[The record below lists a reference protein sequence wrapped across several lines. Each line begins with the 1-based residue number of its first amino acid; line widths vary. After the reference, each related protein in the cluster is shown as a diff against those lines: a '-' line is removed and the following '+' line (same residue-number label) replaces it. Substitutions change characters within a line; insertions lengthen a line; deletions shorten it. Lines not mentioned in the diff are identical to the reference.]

1 MENLTKKFEI
11 KINKLLK
18 KYEYIDISSNLINI
32 FCSKALDSIVE
43 KNISFSS
50 GGKKFS
56 EVFMREF
63 ENQVKEYIN
72 KKIESEECNDIS
84 KKIIEK
90 CVVNDKNIK
99 QLGKIVRTFKDV
111 NYIPDIDF
119 YINLINSNQII
130 KKMLEKFVSSN
141 LEKIKHGK
149 LYEIVDDNTAMFV
162 ESFCVDNKIEI
173 EDEVIEEDDYVV
185 PDSLRLYFKDL
196 ESTGKI
202 LTAEEEQQLCKK
214 ILEGDKDAY
223 NKLVEKNLRLVI
235 SIAKKYNKMQIPFE
249 DLIQNGN
256 IGLMKA
262 IEKYDYKK
270 GYKFSTYA
278 TWWIREE
285 IARSIRNDSRTIR
298 LPIHVY
304 EKYRLLKSTQNKLLN
319 KLGKTPTVEEIAKEM
334 RMSSKKVAE
343 LIKQTQDNVSL
354 DQMVTRDRDG
364 KVDELIDFVEDE
376 KHKRHTDTIGDISD
390 IDLFYIRKVLN
401 EAMNSP
407 SIEKRDSEIIKLRY
421 GITDGECH
429 TLQSIGDIYG
439 LSGEG
444 IRRIEMR
451 TLKKLRNQKEVQNLS
466 VYLEEPDKVLKKSK

>member
-1 MENLTKKFEI
+1 M
-11 KINKLLK
+11 
-18 KYEYIDISSNLINI
+18 
-32 FCSKALDSIVE
+32 
-43 KNISFSS
+43 
-50 GGKKFS
+50 
-56 EVFMREF
+56 
-63 ENQVKEYIN
+63 
-72 KKIESEECNDIS
+72 
-84 KKIIEK
+84 
-90 CVVNDKNIK
+90 
-99 QLGKIVRTFKDV
+99 
-111 NYIPDIDF
+111 
-119 YINLINSNQII
+119 
-130 KKMLEKFVSSN
+130 
-141 LEKIKHGK
+141 
-149 LYEIVDDNTAMFV
+149 
-162 ESFCVDNKIEI
+162 
-173 EDEVIEEDDYVV
+173 
-185 PDSLRLYFKDL
+185 
-196 ESTGKI
+196 
-202 LTAEEEQQLCKK
+202 
-214 ILEGDKDAY
+214 
-223 NKLVEKNLRLVI
+223 
-235 SIAKKYNKMQIPFE
+235 
-249 DLIQNGN
+249 
-256 IGLMKA
+256 
-262 IEKYDYKK
+262 
-270 GYKFSTYA
+270 
-278 TWWIREE
+278 
-285 IARSIRNDSRTIR
+285 
-298 LPIHVY
+298 PIHVY

>member
-262 IEKYDYKK
+262 IE
-270 GYKFSTYA
+270 
-278 TWWIREE
+278 
-285 IARSIRNDSRTIR
+285 
-298 LPIHVY
+298 
-304 EKYRLLKSTQNKLLN
+304 
-319 KLGKTPTVEEIAKEM
+319 
-334 RMSSKKVAE
+334 
-343 LIKQTQDNVSL
+343 
-354 DQMVTRDRDG
+354 
-364 KVDELIDFVEDE
+364 
-376 KHKRHTDTIGDISD
+376 
-390 IDLFYIRKVLN
+390 
-401 EAMNSP
+401 
-407 SIEKRDSEIIKLRY
+407 
-421 GITDGECH
+421 
-429 TLQSIGDIYG
+429 
-439 LSGEG
+439 
-444 IRRIEMR
+444 
-451 TLKKLRNQKEVQNLS
+451 
-466 VYLEEPDKVLKKSK
+466 